1 MARQRAFRK
10 IPDFFALFCPG
21 TGLFR
26 SLALCKALAMSN
38 STIIWD
44 LEIVP
49 DLRGYDVAIDMRG
62 CADDEVRRSDK
73 PTPVVARE

>member
-1 MARQRAFRK
+1 MARQRTFRE

-26 SLALCKALAMSN
+26 SLAVCKALAMSN
-38 STIIWD
+38 SIIIWD

-49 DLRGYDVAIDMRG
+49 DLRGYDAANESG

-73 PTPVVARE
+73 PTPVVASE